1 MSVNIDLAARQEID
15 IERLDGALAVANLP
29 SLVMVLFQLTGDER
43 WIRDPYRPTKPK
55 GMSDHDSGGF
65 SDEVQQQIRA
75 AVREAILEWAQGAP
89 IAVPTPT
96 GSLLRELM
104 TICVNEEVPDSYEP
118 MIAEQMGFADPI
130 RIPDVSN
137 GGTTPVD
144 FSVVII
150 GAGISGLLASLRL
163 REAGVP
169 NVVFERESD
178 IGGVWRTN
186 RYPGAGVDTPSH
198 LYSFSFYRR
207 NWSRYYGKRD
217 EVIEYLEDFTDH
229 FNLRPG
235 IRFNTRVISA
245 VYDEASQKWTVTVEN
260 PDGSVE
266 SVVANAVISA
276 VGIFS
281 EPNVPDIPGA
291 ESFNGPVFH
300 SSYWPADLDVEGK
313 RVAVI
318 GSGASAMQIVPA
330 IVGKPSQIT
339 IFQRTPQWAAPA
351 NKYFEHVDDDVRWLM
366 DTVPF
371 YQDWYRFRLAW
382 MFNDKVQ
389 PTLFRDPEWEH
400 PDRSLNAAN
409 DRHRASLTKYILGKL
424 EGREDLQAIAVPD
437 YPPYGKRM
445 LIDNG
450 WFDAIKRPD
459 VEIIPSSAAR
469 ITETGVVSASGEER
483 EADIIVLST
492 GFHSG
497 RFLLPLEVR
506 GRAGES
512 LRETWEDDNARAFQ
526 GIAAPSFPNLFFL
539 YGPNTNGSGGS
550 FLYLGES
557 QVGHVVSLITSM
569 ISQGKAAVEPR
580 RDRYEEYNA
589 RIDDLLGQMVW
600 SHQGV
605 DTYYRNSKGRV
616 VTNMPWSVVEY
627 WSLMREPD
635 LDNFVFEDKKGA

>member
-1 MSVNIDLAARQEID
+1 MSTNTDLEPRQGIDLD
-15 IERLDGALAVANLP
+15 RLDGALAAANMP
-29 SLVMVLFQLTGDER
+29 SLTMVLYQLTGDER
-43 WIRDPYRPTKPK
+43 WISDPYRPTRPK

-65 SDEVQQQIRA
+65 SLEVQQEIRA
-75 AVREAILEWAQGAP
+75 AAREAILEWAQGTP
-89 IAVPTPT
+89 VAVPAPT
-96 GSLLRELM
+96 GRQLRELM

-130 RIPDVSN
+130 QVPDVSN
-137 GGTTPVD
+137 GGTMPVD
-144 FSVVII
+144 FSVAII

-169 NVVFERESD
+169 NVVFEREAD
-178 IGGVWRTN
+178 VGGVWRTN

-198 LYSFSFYRR
+198 LYSFSFYRH

-217 EVIEYLEDFTDH
+217 EVLEYLEDFTDH

-245 VYDEASQKWTVTVEN
+245 VYDEESQKWSVTVEN
-260 PDGSVE
+260 PDGSRE
-266 SVVANAVISA
+266 SVVANAVISG
-276 VGIFS
+276 VGIFG
-281 EPNVPDIPGA
+281 EPNVPEIPGA
-291 ESFNGPVFH
+291 ESFRGPMFH
-300 SSYWPADLDVEGK
+300 SSYWPEDLDVEGK
-313 RVAVI
+313 RVAIV

-330 IVGKPSQIT
+330 IAGKPSQIT
-339 IFQRTPQWAAPA
+339 IFQRTPQWAAPVK
-351 NKYFEHVDDDVRWLM
+351 KYFEPVDENVRWLM
-366 DTVPF
+366 DTVPL
-371 YQDWYRFRLAW
+371 YEEWYRFRLAW

-389 PTLFRDPEWEH
+389 PTLFRDPEWAH
-400 PDRSLNAAN
+400 PERSLNEAN
-409 DRHRASLTKYILGKL
+409 EYHRASLTKYILGKL
-424 EGREDLQAIAVPD
+424 EGREDLQKIAVPD

-450 WFDAIKRPD
+450 WFDAIRRPD
-459 VEIIPSSAAR
+459 VEIIPSSATR
-469 ITETGVVSASGEER
+469 LTENSVVSSSGEER

-497 RFLLPLEVR
+497 RYLLPLEVKGR
-506 GRAGES
+506 GGKS
-512 LRETWEDDNARAFQ
+512 LRDTWEDDNARAFH

-550 FLYLGES
+550 FFYLGES
-557 QVGHVVSLITSM
+557 QVGYVVSLITSM
-569 ISQGKAAVEPR
+569 ISQGKATVEPR
-580 RDRYEEYNA
+580 RDRHEEYNG
-589 RIDDLLGQMVW
+589 RIDELLGQMVW
-600 SHQGV
+600 SHEAV

-635 LDNFVFEDKKGA
+635 LESFAFEEKKGL